1 MQGNWIVIPCSTCCC
16 LAFLAVNLFQNGW
29 LPKERQEN
37 WNDNNFGCSLFKCF
51 WNISWCDEAEPE
63 NNFASR
69 SGICVS
75 PILAHIDTA
84 LLHCLQTAFIQ
95 SRLLTVFTLQSTIH
109 TSYCVYFRLS
119 YTPYTFCISVCRCWR
134 ERLCALGPWSPCA
147 WPQPKIS
154 CWSCGTSLTKAL
166 RPSKNLNIEKYWKIL
181 IMLKTK
187 AFSIF
192 FYYIV
197 SMLCVCLRN
206 NAVLWK
212 ILHSVCILC
221 VCKCIMCF
229 KGDTRLHWCW
239 CETTW
244 VVAFA
249 LQSEGLTPQQ
259 EHVLQCLSYQLNISF
274 LKRPKDFSEIKS
286 LFCDMDWQMP
296 RHTPVPRVDA
306 FWILCRPTHRLC
318 PNPLQLYRLA
328 SFCFAMFDP
337 SLPWCWRPQP
347 MRLRC

>member
-75 PILAHIDTA
+75 PILAPIDTA

-109 TSYCVYFRLS
+109 TSYCVYFRIP
-119 YTPYTFCISVCRCWR
+119 YTPYTFCISICRWR
-134 ERLCALGPWSPCA
+134 ERLCALGAWSPCA

-187 AFSIF
+187 ACSILF
-192 FYYIV
+192 DYIV
-197 SMLCVCLRN
+197 CCVCVSETMLFCEKYST
-206 NAVLWK
+206 AYVFYACASASCAWK
-212 ILHSVCILC
+212 AILDSIGVGVKQLELSPLPSRVRDWLHSKNMFSNVC
-221 VCKCIMCF
+221 
-229 KGDTRLHWCW
+229 
-239 CETTW
+239 
-244 VVAFA
+244 
-249 LQSEGLTPQQ
+249 LT
-259 EHVLQCLSYQLNISF
+259 S
-274 LKRPKDFSEIKS
+274 
-286 LFCDMDWQMP
+286 
-296 RHTPVPRVDA
+296 
-306 FWILCRPTHRLC
+306 
-318 PNPLQLYRLA
+318 
-328 SFCFAMFDP
+328 
-337 SLPWCWRPQP
+337 
-347 MRLRC
+347 